1 MQYYILMSG
10 DTEEDAVNEA
20 NLLGEES
27 MGNFWPG
34 SGFSILF
41 NVLENH
47 PELLESISIKTDLGK
62 EISVTKFVDKVSKL
76 NLKRQ

>member
-34 SGFSILF
+34 SGFNILF
-41 NVLENH
+41 KILECH
-47 PELLESISIKTDLGK
+47 PESLDSVTIKTDQGK
-62 EISVTKFVDKVSKL
+62 EVSVTKFVDKVSKL
-76 NLKRQ
+76 NLKRH